1 MADAGFY
8 RGTSS
13 EQDSRFTD
21 KERKLLKQMR
31 FEEALD
37 EKICMDRVNL
47 DVLKPWITAK
57 LNDILGIEDDVVIE
71 YVFSQLEEKSLNP
84 KVMQINLTGF
94 LNARRA
100 REFMGELWSM
110 LIEAQSSD
118 DGIPTSLVEKKM
130 KEIQEKAKNTTVS
143 SSNGAAAEVA
153 GSDWKNRYDS
163 LTGGR
168 YGNRESRSIT
178 ESERGRKDDDRH
190 RTHRDNNRDREN
202 DKSGESGR
210 VKEDGIERKRGE
222 EKQFKDEKLR
232 SHSRSPTRR
241 HFHDERT
248 ERKKERYRSPN
259 RSPPRRK
266 FTERK
271 EETRRRSRSNERRR
285 RKRSISVDLVDEKQ
299 SSSRK
304 KKKKHSKKRASDS
317 DSERAKRRKKHKKE
331 KKRKK
336 HNSSDSD

>member
-299 SSSRK
+299 SSRK

>member
-130 KEIQEKAKNTTVS
+130 KEIQEKAKSTTVS

-190 RTHRDNNRDREN
+190 KSHRDSNRDREN

-210 VKEDGIERKRGE
+210 MKEDGIERKRGE
-222 EKQFKDEKLR
+222 ERQFKDEKLR

-271 EETRRRSRSNERRR
+271 EEIRRRSRSNERRR

>member
-130 KEIQEKAKNTTVS
+130 KEIQEKAKSTTVS

-190 RTHRDNNRDREN
+190 KSHRDSNRDREN

-210 VKEDGIERKRGE
+210 MKEDGGIERKRGE
-222 EKQFKDEKLR
+222 ERQFKDEKLR

-271 EETRRRSRSNERRR
+271 EEIRRRSRSNERRR

-299 SSSRK
+299 RK

>member
-57 LNDILGIEDDVVIE
+57 LNDILGLEDDVVIE

-110 LIEAQSSD
+110 LIEAQSSE

-130 KEIQEKAKNTTVS
+130 KEIQEKAKNISVS

-153 GSDWKNRYDS
+153 GSDWKNRYES

-168 YGNRESRSIT
+168 YGNRDSRTIT
-178 ESERGRKDDDRH
+178 EGERGRKDDDRH
-190 RTHRDNNRDREN
+190 KSHRDSNRDRES
-202 DKSGESGR
+202 DRSRESGR
-210 VKEDGIERKRGE
+210 IKEDDRIERKRGE

-271 EETRRRSRSNERRR
+271 EETRRRSRSNERRK
-285 RKRSISVDLVDEKQ
+285 RKRSASMDLVDEKQ
-299 SSSRK
+299 RK
-304 KKKKHSKKRASDS
+304 KKKKHLKKHASDS
-317 DSERAKRRKKHKKE
+317 DSEGVKRRKKHKKE
-331 KKRKK
+331 KKRRKR
-336 HNSSDSD
+336 NSSDSD

>member
-202 DKSGESGR
+202 DKSGGSGR
-210 VKEDGIERKRGE
+210 VKEDGNERKRGE